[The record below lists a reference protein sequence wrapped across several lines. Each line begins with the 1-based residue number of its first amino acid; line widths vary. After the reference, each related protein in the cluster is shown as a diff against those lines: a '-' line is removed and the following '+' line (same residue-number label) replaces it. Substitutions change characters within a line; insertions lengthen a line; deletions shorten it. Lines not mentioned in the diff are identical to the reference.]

1 MGQIKN
7 IKLHIVTDIKDCI
20 ISYIIYILSLH
31 YQPINSHHTNKMA
44 NGKNKLTQE
53 EEVLLQDFSRTVS
66 KKSQALFYGNALMVS
81 LLPLWLFWKV
91 HLMDPMTYAALFT
104 GGTLVAAY
112 LVAYAYKNLKFT
124 LKHKIAQKRETA
136 IAREVNAELDAKAET
151 KKLSRK
157 EKDDR
162 ILWKKNN
169 VADTEATTFAIFYS
183 NALYLFIII
192 MASFYVFR
200 STTPAV
206 NFTVS
211 TGLAAG
217 MLALLSTGSQ

>member
-31 YQPINSHHTNKMA
+31 YNPSPPINCHHSNKMA

-104 GGTLVAAY
+104 GGTLVCC
-112 LVAYAYKNLKFT
+112 LLGCVRIQEPQV
-124 LKHKIAQKRETA
+124 HPEAQDRSET
-136 IAREVNAELDAKAET
+136 
-151 KKLSRK
+151 
-157 EKDDR
+157 
-162 ILWKKNN
+162 
-169 VADTEATTFAIFYS
+169 
-183 NALYLFIII
+183 
-192 MASFYVFR
+192 
-200 STTPAV
+200 
-206 NFTVS
+206 
-211 TGLAAG
+211 
-217 MLALLSTGSQ
+217 

>member
-1 MGQIKN
+1 MG
-7 IKLHIVTDIKDCI
+7 
-20 ISYIIYILSLH
+20 
-31 YQPINSHHTNKMA
+31 
-44 NGKNKLTQE
+44 
-53 EEVLLQDFSRTVS
+53 
-66 KKSQALFYGNALMVS
+66 
-81 LLPLWLFWKV
+81 
-91 HLMDPMTYAALFT
+91 
-104 GGTLVAAY
+104 
-112 LVAYAYKNLKFT
+112 
-124 LKHKIAQKRETA
+124 IAQKRETA

-192 MASFYVFR
+192 MSSFYVFR
-200 STTPAV
+200 SMSPTA
-206 NFTVS
+206 NFTIS

-217 MLALLSTGSQ
+217 LLALLSTGSH

>member
-1 MGQIKN
+1 MGALGSIIKQP
-7 IKLHIVTDIKDCI
+7 LQLTVPLT
-20 ISYIIYILSLH
+20 SLFH
-31 YQPINSHHTNKMA
+31 SVFKMA
-44 NGKNKLTQE
+44 NGKKLTQE

-66 KKSQALFYGNALMVS
+66 KKSQALFYGNALMVA

-104 GGTLVAAY
+104 GGTLVSAY
-112 LVAYAYKNLKFT
+112 LVAYAYKNTKFT

-136 IAREVNAELDAKAET
+136 IAREVNAELDSKAET

-192 MASFYVFR
+192 IASFYVFR
-200 STTPAV
+200 SATPAV
-206 NFTVS
+206 NFAVS

-217 MLALLSTGSQ
+217 LVALLSTGSQ

>member
-20 ISYIIYILSLH
+20 INYIIYILSLH
-31 YQPINSHHTNKMA
+31 YHPSPPINSHHNKMA

-66 KKSQALFYGNALMVS
+66 KKSQ
-81 LLPLWLFWKV
+81 WLFWKV

-136 IAREVNAELDAKAET
+136 IAREVNAELDAKSET

-217 MLALLSTGSQ
+217 LVALLSTGSQ

>member
-7 IKLHIVTDIKDCI
+7 IKLHIVTDIKNYI
-20 ISYIIYILSLH
+20 ISDHYIVS
-31 YQPINSHHTNKMA
+31 SHQQSNKMA

-66 KKSQALFYGNALMVS
+66 KKSQALFYGNALMVA

-104 GGTLVAAY
+104 GGTLVASY

-136 IAREVNAELDAKAET
+136 IAREVNAELDAKAGT

-183 NALYLFIII
+183 NALYLFII

-200 STTPAV
+200 SATPAV

-211 TGLAAG
+211 PGLAAG
-217 MLALLSTGSQ
+217 LLAL